1 VVPLRGKCNTNSRN
15 IKNEAYVNSKAT
27 NKRITYMDDLNDKL
41 NEILNEVRT
50 ICELLKEKYAPSQ
63 IENVSKYGTGD
74 DIEKVLRKNVPDFD
88 NNSKKL

>member
-1 VVPLRGKCNTNSRN
+1 
-15 IKNEAYVNSKAT
+15 
-27 NKRITYMDDLNDKL
+27 MDDLNDKL
-41 NEILNEVRT
+41 NKILEEVRT
-50 ICELLKEKYAPSQ
+50 ISKLLKEKYAPSQ

>member
-1 VVPLRGKCNTNSRN
+1 
-15 IKNEAYVNSKAT
+15 
-27 NKRITYMDDLNDKL
+27 MDDLNDKL

-50 ICELLKEKYAPSQ
+50 ICKLLKEKYAPSQ

-88 NNSKKL
+88 NDSKKL

>member
-1 VVPLRGKCNTNSRN
+1 
-15 IKNEAYVNSKAT
+15 
-27 NKRITYMDDLNDKL
+27 MDDLNDKL

-50 ICELLKEKYAPSQ
+50 ICELLKEKYAPLQ

-88 NNSKKL
+88 NDSKKL